1 MASTNIAR
9 LGVVL
14 GLDMAEFTAGIEK
27 AVKENKK
34 LSSAI
39 KSDSNA
45 AAKEIMALKYA
56 TDTYNKSLTKTEEIQ
71 KATTTGRYAFATKE
85 LKEQLMAAA
94 KAYDQLA
101 MSAGK
106 AQKAQGTGML
116 GAQGDKLN
124 PQQLAALGYQTT
136 DIVTSLAGGQNPL
149 LVLLQQGG
157 QLRDQF
163 GGVTNVFKAFAS
175 VLTPLRLAIGGV
187 AAVVGTLSFAFFKGM
202 SESQRLRDDL
212 ILTGNIAGIVNN
224 KFELLSRSLSKD
236 LSTSIGNA
244 KEIFSGLIASGRFTQ
259 ETMVSVGQAIAMV
272 SKLSGE
278 SAGAVTKDL
287 INSFDGSAASA
298 KKLNDQY
305 NFLNVTQ
312 YRYIEQ
318 LQQQG
323 KLQESAKYT
332 ADLLTES
339 FKNQERNLG
348 LIERT
353 LSSVKKGFSEFWD
366 AALDIGRDKT
376 DAQRLDDLNKK
387 IKELDVES
395 PNANSQFRQLRLRKL
410 REAIADR
417 NVLQEKIK
425 ADEEKAAAD
434 SAEKAKNKA
443 DLEARIKA
451 GGLQKE
457 QALEFEYRKQMSD
470 NGMQM
475 AMNGA
480 NEAERIRIESLKKIA
495 SVSLKYEQE
504 MLQSGGV
511 FGGALTRNLLAEI
524 DAISKEANQKIQEVS
539 RQRFREISE
548 RQTAEENTVQKEREK
563 LELYKENILLSDTD
577 YQIALDRLR
586 TEQEIAKIMSD
597 QRLSDADKQS
607 LADREARVQQ
617 QREEVVKLGES
628 LKVLRDINK
637 AVFQNMTDALTN
649 FIMTGKLNFKG
660 FAQTVITEILRIQ
673 AASIAA
679 QATRGI
685 MGAIGNVVGNMF
697 GGMGTA
703 FSYGTNVGSQQT
715 SMLAAQDAGLRAGG
729 GDIRGGQ
736 PAIVGDAGPELFIP
750 RNAGTIVPN
759 SQLAGAMSGGG
770 VVNNYYI
777 DAIDTKSFEDRILGS
792 SNTVWAAN
800 QYANKTL
807 AVGRG
812 RT

>member
-14 GLDMAEFTAGIEK
+14 GLDMAEFTAGIEQ

-94 KAYDQLA
+94 RAYDQVA

-116 GAQGDKLN
+116 GAQGKQLT
-124 PQQLAALGYQTT
+124 PQQLSALGYQTT
-136 DIVTSLAGGQNPL
+136 DIITGLAGGQNPL
-149 LVLLQQGG
+149 LVLIQQGG

-187 AAVVGTLSFAFFKGM
+187 AAIVGTLGFAFYKGA
-202 SESQRLRDDL
+202 SESARLRDDL

-224 KFELLSRSLSKD
+224 KFDLMSKALSTD
-236 LSTSIGNA
+236 LGTSIGNA
-244 KEIFSGLIASGRFTQ
+244 RQILSTLISSGKFTQ
-259 ETMVSVGQAIAMV
+259 ETMQSVAEAIAMV
-272 SKLSGE
+272 AKLSGE
-278 SAGAVTKDL
+278 SADVVSKDL
-287 INSFDGSAASA
+287 IGSFDGSAASA

-305 NFLNVTQ
+305 NFLNVAQ

-323 KLQESAKYT
+323 KFQEAAKYT

-339 FKNQERNLG
+339 LSKQERNLG
-348 LIERT
+348 LIEKT
-353 LSSVKKGFSEFWD
+353 LSAVKNGWSDFWD

-376 DAQRLDDLNKK
+376 TTDKLIALAKDIEYYGK
-387 IKELDVES
+387 ES
-395 PNANSQFRQLRLRKL
+395 PNANSQFRELRLKKL
-410 REAIADR
+410 KQAIEDYNKLAAEMMAAND
-417 NVLQEKIK
+417 K
-425 ADEEKAAAD
+425 ANAD

-470 NGMQM
+470 EGIQI

-480 NEAERIRIESLKKIA
+480 TQAERIRFESLKKIA
-495 SVSLKYEQE
+495 SVSLKFEQE

-511 FGGALTRNLLAEI
+511 FGGALTRNLIAEI
-524 DAISKEANQKIQEVS
+524 DAITKEAEQKIGELSRAKEEEFAKKQFQELNS
-539 RQRFREISE
+539 IE
-548 RQTAEENTVQKEREK
+548 KEKEK
-563 LELYKENILLSDTD
+563 LELYQKSILMTEQD
-577 YQIALDRLR
+577 YQIGLARLE
-586 TEQEIAKIMSD
+586 TEQKIAEIMREQTLTSEAKA
-597 QRLSDADKQS
+597 RLIENQ
-607 LADREARVQQ
+607 
-617 QREEVVKLGES
+617 VKLGAAKEEI
-628 LKVLRDINK
+628 LKLGDQLQVLRSINQS
-637 AVFQNMTDALTN
+637 VFSNMGSAIDN
-649 FIMTGKLNFKG
+649 FVRTGKFAFKD
-660 FAQTVITEILRIQ
+660 FTRSVIQDIIAIQ
-673 AASIAA
+673 LKA
-679 QATRGI
+679 QATKLLSSAF
-685 MGAIGNVVGNMF
+685 GAFSSSF
-697 GGMGTA
+697 GGSSGPVELSGATTYIGPA
-703 FSYGTNVGSQQT
+703 FADGGNPPVGVPS
-715 SMLAAQDAGLRAGG
+715 L
-729 GDIRGGQ
+729 
-736 PAIVGDAGPELFIP
+736 VGEKGPELFIP
-750 RNAGTIVPN
+750 RTAGTIIPN
-759 SQLAGAMSGGG
+759 NQLATAMSQPQ
-770 VVNNYYI
+770 VVYNGPYI
-777 DAIDTKSFEDRILGS
+777 ANMSAIDTQSGIQFLMKNKES
-792 SNTVWAAN
+792 VWSAN
-800 QYANKTL
+800 QSAS
-807 AVGRG
+807 RG
-812 RT
+812 LPTSR